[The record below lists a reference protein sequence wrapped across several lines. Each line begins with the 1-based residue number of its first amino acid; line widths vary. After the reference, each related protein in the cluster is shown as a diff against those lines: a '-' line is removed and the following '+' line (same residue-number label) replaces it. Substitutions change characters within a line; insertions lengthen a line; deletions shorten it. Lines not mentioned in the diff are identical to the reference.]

1 MKPIVMHKKPAD
13 KGITRRQLLARATA
27 VGAGFIVGPGFLAAS
42 NAVWA
47 TELTTLQPETFA
59 TLVQM
64 ARDIYPHDQIVDEY
78 YVIAVK
84 GYDNEENGKA
94 VTAGSDAL
102 NLAAANLGHPNYLD
116 IAWERDRVD
125 VLRSIENYPFFQ
137 QIRGGLVTGLYN
149 QKEVWPLFGYE
160 GESFTKGGY
169 IDRGFNDINW
179 L

>member
-64 ARDIYPHDQIVDEY
+64 ARDIYPHDQIIDEY

-84 GYDNEENGKA
+84 GYDNE
-94 VTAGSDAL
+94 
-102 NLAAANLGHPNYLD
+102 
-116 IAWERDRVD
+116 
-125 VLRSIENYPFFQ
+125 
-137 QIRGGLVTGLYN
+137 
-149 QKEVWPLFGYE
+149 
-160 GESFTKGGY
+160 
-169 IDRGFNDINW
+169 
-179 L
+179 